1 MHQIR
6 VHTAASGHPIIGD
19 PKYGDSRKD
28 KDLRSSRMMLHAS
41 ALSVIEKDAGS
52 IGFASLNVEAPL
64 PPDFT
69 ALIQQTRSAK

>member
-1 MHQIR
+1 
-6 VHTAASGHPIIGD
+6 
-19 PKYGDSRKD
+19 
-28 KDLRSSRMMLHAS
+28 MMLHAS